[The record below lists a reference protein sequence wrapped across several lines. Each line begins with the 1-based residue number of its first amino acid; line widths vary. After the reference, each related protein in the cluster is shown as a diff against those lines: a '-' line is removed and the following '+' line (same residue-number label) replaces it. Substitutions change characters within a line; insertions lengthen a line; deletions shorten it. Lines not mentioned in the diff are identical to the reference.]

1 MSIYGTEP
9 IKSKAKIP
17 LKAPSCSKF
26 AMLFEASVQFYG
38 VKILEL
44 YGNCEEI
51 GKMLGGICFAWFK
64 GKSRGLVTE

>member
-1 MSIYGTEP
+1 
-9 IKSKAKIP
+9 
-17 LKAPSCSKF
+17 
-26 AMLFEASVQFYG
+26 MLFEASVQFYG